1 MARARPWSRAWV
13 EGSPYI
19 PDKEGAGW
27 AFRVW
32 DDRFFHRGGP
42 HAVSRGS
49 TRGLFSSTSVGPA
62 RDRSA
67 NGPRNVTQC
76 WADV

>member
-1 MARARPWSRAWV
+1 MARARPWSGAWI
-13 EGSPYI
+13 EGSPHI

-49 TRGLFSSTSVGPA
+49 TRGLFFVDIRRAGA
-62 RDRSA
+62 RPIVER
-67 NGPRNVTQC
+67 PPQC
-76 WADV
+76 DAMLG